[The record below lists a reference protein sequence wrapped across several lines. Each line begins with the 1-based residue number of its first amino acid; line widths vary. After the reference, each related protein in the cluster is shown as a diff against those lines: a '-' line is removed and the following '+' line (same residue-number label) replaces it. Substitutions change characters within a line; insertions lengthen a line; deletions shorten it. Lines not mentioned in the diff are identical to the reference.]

1 MTVLSFPTGVPAQIC
16 RDHFGPGW
24 IWRCQ
29 TAVDTTE
36 KTGESTESGNLC
48 TGTDTGIDAAGGLS
62 ADP

>member
-1 MTVLSFPTGVPAQIC
+1 MTVLSFPTGCLRRSAGITSG
-16 RDHFGPGW
+16 RDGFGDARQPW
-24 IWRCQ
+24 TPQ
-29 TAVDTTE
+29 K